1 MNVLSHVA
9 GLTGKIVPD
18 GGGKTII
25 QLVENCIPLLHIPL
39 FLLFLHFDLRLLLFK
54 KEIVMKRTLYL
65 LICLLCYV
73 TADAQSMK
81 VVIDSKGEEL
91 GRLVRTNSTTYT
103 VSLQDDYDV
112 PKAGNHVVTYSAD
125 KGQGIIYRHPD
136 RSGNI
141 NVRKGPS
148 IKSAVVAKIPDPGY
162 DLPDPYDC
170 LGKVNGWYKI
180 KIDGK
185 IGYVREDLVCWDAIC
200 TF

>member
-1 MNVLSHVA
+1 ME
-9 GLTGKIVPD
+9 K
-18 GGGKTII
+18 
-25 QLVENCIPLLHIPL
+25 CIPLLRIPI
-39 FLLFLHFDLRLLLFK
+39 FLLFLHRYLRLLHFNN
-54 KEIVMKRTLYL
+54 T
-65 LICLLCYV
+65 
-73 TADAQSMK
+73 
-81 VVIDSKGEEL
+81 
-91 GRLVRTNSTTYT
+91 TTYT

-112 PKAGNHVVTYSAD
+112 PKVGNRVVTYSAD

-141 NVRKGPS
+141 NVRKTPS
-148 IKSAVVAKIPDPGY
+148 IKSAVVAKIPDPDF
-162 DLPDPYDC
+162 DLPTPYDC

>member
-1 MNVLSHVA
+1 
-9 GLTGKIVPD
+9 
-18 GGGKTII
+18 
-25 QLVENCIPLLHIPL
+25 VEKCIPLLRIPI
-39 FLLFLHFDLRLLLFK
+39 FLLFLYRHLRLLHFN
-54 KEIVMKRTLYL
+54 KETVMKRTLYL
-65 LICLLCYV
+65 IACLLCCV
-73 TADAQSMK
+73 MAGAQSMK

-91 GRLVRTNSTTYT
+91 GRLVRTNTTTYT

-112 PKAGNHVVTYSAD
+112 PKVGNRVVTYSAD

-148 IKSAVVAKIPDPGY
+148 IKSAVVAKIPDPDF
-162 DLPDPYDC
+162 DLPTPYDC

>member
-1 MNVLSHVA
+1 ME
-9 GLTGKIVPD
+9 K
-18 GGGKTII
+18 
-25 QLVENCIPLLHIPL
+25 CIPLLRIPI
-39 FLLFLHFDLRLLLFK
+39 FLLFLHRYLRLLHFN
-54 KEIVMKRTLYL
+54 KETVIKRTLYL
-65 LICLLCYV
+65 IASLLCCV
-73 TADAQSMK
+73 MAGAQSMK

-91 GRLVRTNSTTYT
+91 GRLVRTNTTTYT

-112 PKAGNHVVTYSAD
+112 PKVGNRVVTYSAD

-148 IKSAVVAKIPDPGY
+148 IKSAVVAKIPDPGHN
-162 DLPDPYDC
+162 LPDPYDC

>member
-1 MNVLSHVA
+1 
-9 GLTGKIVPD
+9 
-18 GGGKTII
+18 
-25 QLVENCIPLLHIPL
+25 
-39 FLLFLHFDLRLLLFK
+39 
-54 KEIVMKRTLYL
+54 MKRTLYL
-65 LICLLCYV
+65 LICLLCSV
-73 TADAQSMK
+73 MADAQSMK

-112 PKAGNHVVTYSAD
+112 PKVGNRVVTYSAD

-141 NVRKGPS
+141 NVRKRPS
-148 IKSAVVAKIPDPGY
+148 TKSDVVAKIPDPGY

>member
-1 MNVLSHVA
+1 
-9 GLTGKIVPD
+9 
-18 GGGKTII
+18 
-25 QLVENCIPLLHIPL
+25 
-39 FLLFLHFDLRLLLFK
+39 
-54 KEIVMKRTLYL
+54 MKRTLYL

-91 GRLVRTNSTTYT
+91 GRLVRINTTTYT

-112 PKAGNHVVTYSAD
+112 PKAGNRVVTYSAD

-141 NVRKGPS
+141 NVRKTPS
-148 IKSAVVAKIPDPGY
+148 IKSAVVAKIPDPDF
-162 DLPDPYDC
+162 DLPTPYDC

>member
-1 MNVLSHVA
+1 
-9 GLTGKIVPD
+9 
-18 GGGKTII
+18 
-25 QLVENCIPLLHIPL
+25 
-39 FLLFLHFDLRLLLFK
+39 
-54 KEIVMKRTLYL
+54 MKRTLYL

-91 GRLVRTNSTTYT
+91 GRLVRTNTTTYT

-112 PKAGNHVVTYSAD
+112 PKVGNRVVTYSAD

-148 IKSAVVAKIPDPGY
+148 IKSAVVAKIPDPDF
-162 DLPDPYDC
+162 DLPTPHDC